1 MTEEPPQGCFF
12 VTWVFT
18 QAMAQQRGVRAA
30 RAPARGV
37 RGIPRSGQHQ
47 NIMRK
52 PPREGHAPTA
62 LKDIKK
68 LPTGTA

>member
-1 MTEEPPQGCFF
+1 MTEEPPQGGFF
-12 VTWVFT
+12 VSWVFT
-18 QAMAQQRGVRAA
+18 QAMAQQRGVWAA
-30 RAPARGV
+30 RAPTRGV

-52 PPREGHAPTA
+52 PPRAGHALPA

-68 LPTGTA
+68 PPTGTA